1 MSHHVPANP
10 EFAKRYGVGAQTLSE
25 EFVQKLLHS
34 ESVFQRQRATLDTP
48 DALGYVILELLD
60 MVAVA
65 NFYGYK
71 SVQPF
76 YSWLQRYDL
85 IRFTY
90 DTLGSVIETLD
101 DAIVT
106 IQDRAAF
113 AGATHIGRLPV
124 EWVFY
129 VPPSLEGLTIKEIRH
144 IRSRLLHHRT
154 QNLGRNRLKIR
165 HGELPPTVTASGQI
179 NTD

>member
-25 EFVQKLLHS
+25 EFVYKLLES
-34 ESVFQRQRATLDTP
+34 DSVFQRQRATLDTP
-48 DALGYVILELLD
+48 DVLAYVILELLD
-60 MVAVA
+60 MKSVAA
-65 NFYGYK
+65 FYGYK

-90 DTLGSVIETLD
+90 DTLATVIETLD

-113 AGATHIGRLPV
+113 AGATHVGRLPV

-129 VPPSLEGLTIKEIRH
+129 IPPSLEGLTIKQIRN
-144 IRSRLLHHRT
+144 IRSRLTYQRN
-154 QNLGRNRLKIR
+154 QNIGRYRLKIR
-165 HGELPPTVTASGQI
+165 HGELPPEVTASGHI
-179 NTD
+179 TTA